1 MNLREKFLLNIYEL
15 GIIKFGNFTLK
26 SGIVSPFYIDLRPI
40 ASRPDLLKH
49 LAHLMMDITQEDEFK
64 IICGVPYS
72 ALPMATSM
80 SLSYNIPLI
89 IKRKENKGYGTKKLI
104 EGIYKKGEHV
114 LLVED
119 VITSGK
125 SLIETI
131 DEVENEGLVIESIVV
146 VIDRQQGGSRLLRKK
161 GYKLHT
167 LFTIEEV
174 LDILEKQ
181 ESIGQDTVNQVLE
194 FVNLHQDVPHIS
206 FKRKSYEEKLLNAKH
221 EKASRLLN
229 IAIEKKS
236 NLICAADLSDTSS
249 ILNLA
254 EEIGAHICA
263 LKLHADILEDFSYD
277 FISSLKAL
285 AGKHQFLL
293 FEDRKFADI
302 GHTQRL
308 QFEKGIYRISS
319 WADLITTHLISGEKS
334 LDAFASSEAG
344 IVSIIEMSSEGA
356 LTNKNYID
364 AAKRMAMN
372 HPQIIGGVAQSR
384 LPEELLL
391 FTPGV
396 NFEKAADHLGQQYHT
411 PEKVFH
417 EYETDFVIV
426 GRGIYSAENPAKAAQ
441 KYRQKAWGAYE
452 KTL

>member
-1 MNLREKFLLNIYEL
+1 MM
-15 GIIKFGNFTLK
+15 
-26 SGIVSPFYIDLRPI
+26 VSI
-40 ASRPDLLKH
+40 
-49 LAHLMMDITQEDEFK
+49 
-64 IICGVPYS
+64 
-72 ALPMATSM
+72 
-80 SLSYNIPLI
+80 
-89 IKRKENKGYGTKKLI
+89 
-104 EGIYKKGEHV
+104 
-114 LLVED
+114 
-119 VITSGK
+119 
-125 SLIETI
+125 
-131 DEVENEGLVIESIVV
+131 
-146 VIDRQQGGSRLLRKK
+146 
-161 GYKLHT
+161 
-167 LFTIEEV
+167 
-174 LDILEKQ
+174 
-181 ESIGQDTVNQVLE
+181 VLE

-236 NLICAADLSDTSS
+236 NLICAADLSDTAS
-249 ILNLA
+249 ILKLA
-254 EEIGAHICA
+254 EEIGVHICA

-285 AGKHQFLL
+285 AEKHQFLL

-308 QFEKGIYRISS
+308 QFEKGIYQISN

-372 HPQIIGGVAQSR
+372 HSQIIGGVAQSR

-396 NFEKAADHLGQQYHT
+396 NFEKVSDDLGQQYHT